1 MKIKKYLA
9 NDYLTA
15 INRAKKEMGRDA
27 IILNSRQINRKGI
40 LGLFGKKQVEITVAI
55 DDELRLE
62 TDHVRRFVPV
72 KPGNPSIKESIAES
86 LPHMSSSEMQ
96 VLEEMNKMQ
105 ELMVDIK
112 NKMYEIEMIKG
123 FHAHVQE
130 FYNLLLNNNVDKS
143 IALKIASS
151 VENRLPGEKCNDSN
165 WVHEVCIH
173 TLQEY
178 INEVQP
184 IVIEPNRRAHVVV
197 LVGPTGVGKTT
208 TIAKLAA
215 NFTFVE
221 SHQSAFITLDTYR
234 ISATEQLRTFA
245 EIIGIPLKVVF
256 SPSDLEGA
264 IQSFMDRDIIFID
277 TAGRSPYNNEQM
289 EELQQFIDVAKP
301 DETILVLSVNTE
313 SNDLIK
319 IYERFSA
326 IGVNKI
332 IFTKLDET
340 NCYGQ
345 LLNVFYEIKTPL
357 AYFTTGQSV
366 PDDIEVP
373 LAQNIARMLLGKE
386 KAYERSS

>member
-9 NDYLTA
+9 DDFQTA
-15 INRAKKEMGRDA
+15 IKRAKKEMGRDA

-40 LGLFGKKQVEITVAI
+40 FGLFAKKQVEITVAI

-62 TDHVRRFVPV
+62 TDDLRRSIPV
-72 KPGNPSIKESIAES
+72 KLSNPPINKSIAGS
-86 LPHMSSSEMQ
+86 FPYMNSSDMQ

-105 ELMVDIK
+105 ELMIDIK

-123 FHAHVQE
+123 FHAPVQD
-130 FYNLLLNNNVDKS
+130 FYNLLLNNNVDKA
-143 IALKIASS
+143 IALKIANS
-151 VENRLPGEKCNDSN
+151 VETRLPSEKCDDLN

-184 IVIEPNRRAHVVV
+184 IVIEPDRRAHVVV

-215 NFTFVE
+215 NFTFAE
-221 SHQSAFITLDTYR
+221 AHRTAFITLDTYR

-256 SPSDLEGA
+256 SPSDLEEA
-264 IQSFMDRDIIFID
+264 IQSFIDRDIIFID
-277 TAGRSPYNNEQM
+277 TAGRSPYNQEQM

-313 SNDLIK
+313 SNDLIR
-319 IYERFSA
+319 IHERFNM

-332 IFTKLDET
+332 IFTKMDET
-340 NCYGQ
+340 TCYGQ
-345 LLNVFYEIKTPL
+345 LLNVFEEIKTPL

-373 LAQNIARMLLGKE
+373 DAQNIVRMLLGKE
-386 KAYERSS
+386 EAI